1 MPFATP
7 AFSPDRASG
16 LDLPRIRAITLDL
29 DDTLWPVWPT
39 IAHAEA
45 QLQAWLAAHAPATH
59 ALALQ
64 PGVVRSIRTQVHA
77 EQPGLAHDMSALRHE
92 AIRRTL
98 LRAGDDP
105 ALAGPAFEVFFAA
118 RQQVTLFDDAL
129 PALQRLGRRFALVA
143 LSNGNADVQRVGLG
157 QYFHASVSARDAG
170 VAKPHARIFQHGAE
184 AAGVPADQVLHVGDD
199 ALVDAQGAL
208 DAGMQAVWLQRP
220 AAPSGAASTA
230 ALHGRPAPARA
241 AAHPPGHGSSADT
254 APAPACPRVDS
265 LHALC
270 HLLQVA

>member
-1 MPFATP
+1 MP
-7 AFSPDRASG
+7 AFSPDCAPG

-45 QLQAWLAAHAPATH
+45 QLQAWLAEHAPATH
-59 ALALQ
+59 ALACQ
-64 PGVVRSIRTQVHA
+64 PGVVRSIRVQLHA

-157 QYFHASVSARDAG
+157 AYFHASVSARDAG
-170 VAKPHARIFQHGAE
+170 VAKPHARIFQRGAE

-199 ALVDAQGAL
+199 AVVDAQGAL

-220 AAPSGAASTA
+220 AAAA
-230 ALHGRPAPARA
+230 P
-241 AAHPPGHGSSADT
+241 AHPPGHGSGSGAG
-254 APAPACPRVDS
+254 AAGASGPVPVPVSVSVSVPACPRVDS

-270 HLLQVA
+270 RLLDLA